1 MPATMIPLSI
11 AAPNDHLSAMKRS
24 ASEALHSTDPAS
36 TVSGSLSPSLSAKNL
51 ASSTACNS
59 SSVSVSNESCPL
71 NILFYATQLAAPAPK
86 FETDAATP
94 SLNEQDR
101 SISSQASLSAYHCD
115 VDEKLHSGDYTWM
128 EPKTKKVMTA
138 AENLLALM
146 DHTDSPY
153 EETADERMSLDD
165 EVVSRNGHGSADE
178 IVPGTIL
185 QPFYEQTSCSGTPS
199 DGPYCIPKMSSPIRN
214 PLRPPAGPL
223 KRIGST
229 TSNHSSS
236 STDTTGVS
244 PAIKGKAS
252 PTPSSSSSS
261 TAPPSSPHTMSGQ
274 GEVPPQQHPL
284 MNADKRFEC
293 NTCQRTFSRLFN
305 LKSHLQTHDPTRT
318 KSYMCTVCGVGFC
331 RQQDLMRHGTVHDKS
346 KLMVC
351 PVCPNK
357 TFSRKDALRRHIRL
371 NGCCDV
377 NLLETM

>member
-11 AAPNDHLSAMKRS
+11 AAPSDHLSAMKRS
-24 ASEALHSTDPAS
+24 ASEALHITDPAS
-36 TVSGSLSPSLSAKNL
+36 TVSDSLSPSLPAKNH
-51 ASSTACNS
+51 ASSTASNS

-86 FETDAATP
+86 FEANVQTP
-94 SLNEQDR
+94 SLIEQDR
-101 SISSQASLSAYHCD
+101 SSSSQSAHHCD
-115 VDEKLHSGDYTWM
+115 VDEKLHSGDYAWM

-153 EETADERMSLDD
+153 EETAEQDGIEPMSLD
-165 EVVSRNGHGSADE
+165 VALSRNCHGSADE
-178 IVPGTIL
+178 IAAGTIL

-199 DGPYCIPKMSSPIRN
+199 DGTYCIPKTTSPIRN
-214 PLRPPAGPL
+214 PLRRPAGAL

-229 TSNHSSS
+229 TSNHSNS
-236 STDTTGVS
+236 STDTFGVS
-244 PAIKGKAS
+244 GAVKGKAS

-261 TAPPSSPHTMSGQ
+261 TAPPSSPQTGL
-274 GEVPPQQHPL
+274 GEVAPQQHPL